1 MGTWSGFFISFEGV
15 DGAGKSTQVA
25 SLAASLRVRGHD
37 VVTVSPSDTNLG
49 EILHSFVL
57 QHHRGPALDP
67 WAEALLF
74 NAERAQLLQEIVL
87 PALNQG
93 AVVIADRYADST
105 IAYQGGGRGLPIDDL
120 LAVHRSAC
128 GDMWPDL
135 TYYLQLPVS
144 AAAKR
149 RRAQQL
155 PLDRFE
161 VELVDF
167 HQRVGNM
174 FDNLAAQ
181 HPERIVTVDA
191 ARPAVSVS
199 RDIERIAL
207 ERVPAPAKRR
217 AAG

>member
-25 SLAASLRVRGHD
+25 SLAASLRAHGHD
-37 VVTVSPSDTNLG
+37 VVTVSPGDTNLG

-57 QHHRGPALDP
+57 QHQRGPALDP

-74 NAERAQLLQEIVL
+74 NAERVQLLHEVVL
-87 PALNQG
+87 PALRGG

-105 IAYQGGGRGLPIDDL
+105 IAYQGGGRGVSIDDL
-120 LAVHRSAC
+120 LDVHRATC
-128 GDMWPDL
+128 GDIWPDL
-135 TYYLQLPVS
+135 TFYLQLPLS

-149 RRAQQL
+149 QRAQEL

-161 VELVDF
+161 VEQADF
-167 HQRVGNM
+167 HQRVSDA
-174 FDNLAAQ
+174 FDSLARQ
-181 HPERIVTVDA
+181 HPERLVNIDA
-191 ARPAVSVS
+191 ARPAVAVS
-199 RDIERIAL
+199 RDIERVAL
-207 ERVPAPAKRR
+207 ERVPAVKR